1 MLHCKVSI
9 VVEKRKTQ
17 MTLLKSVWNGIKQV
31 VEIFDDA
38 MQFRE
43 EMLRQERFKYL
54 GR

>member
-1 MLHCKVSI
+1 
-9 VVEKRKTQ
+9 
-17 MTLLKSVWNGIKQV
+17 MTLLKRIWNGFKQT

>member
-1 MLHCKVSI
+1 
-9 VVEKRKTQ
+9 
-17 MTLLKSVWNGIKQV
+17 MTILKSVWNALKAA

-43 EMLRQERFKYL
+43 EMLRQERYKYL